1 MAMMTRFLIAGI
13 AVAGIGTAALAGP
26 ERITFP
32 SDYRDSFV
40 QYHAGE
46 RANGKQYAII
56 FANPTA
62 AAAAAENSGMLPE
75 GSQIVMEIYKP
86 RMNANEVVFR
96 DANDAL
102 IPGDLAAIGVMEKQA
117 GWGADYAEDVRNRD
131 WDFGLFTPSGE
142 IKKNDSTACLEC
154 HVGYGDSAHMHTYE
168 ALVENAAE

>member
-1 MAMMTRFLIAGI
+1 MAMMTRFLIASI
-13 AVAGIGTAALAGP
+13 TAAGITTAALAGP
-26 ERITFP
+26 ERITFS
-32 SDYRDSFV
+32 SDYRDNFV
-40 QYHAGE
+40 QYYAGE

-56 FANPTA
+56 FANPVA
-62 AAAAAENSGMLPE
+62 AKAAEGSGTLPI

-86 RMNANEVVFR
+86 QRNANEVVFR

-102 IPGDLAAIGVMEKQA
+102 IPGELAAIAVMESQA
-117 GWGADYAEDVRNRD
+117 GWGEAYDDELRNRD

-154 HVGYGDSAHMHTYE
+154 HVGYGDSAHMHTYD